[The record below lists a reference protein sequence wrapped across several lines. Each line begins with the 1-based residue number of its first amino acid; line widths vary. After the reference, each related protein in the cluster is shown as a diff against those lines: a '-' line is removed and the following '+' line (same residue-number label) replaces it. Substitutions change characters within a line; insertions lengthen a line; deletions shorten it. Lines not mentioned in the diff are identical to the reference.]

1 MDISDDEWMQR
12 DSDYPRRASSS
23 SGVDWIQAIILIIV
37 ICGAVI
43 LYAITARMRGEL

>member
-1 MDISDDEWMQR
+1 MSISDDEWMQR
-12 DSDYPRRASSS
+12 DSDYPRRVSPS
-23 SGVDWIQAIILIIV
+23 SGTDWRTAIILIIV